1 VRLFKSKTPAS
12 AVTDNG
18 RHGEDPGKISTVAT
32 PDLPIHPAAEA
43 FPLMSESEL
52 RELADD
58 IKTNGLAHA
67 IVRDA
72 GMILDGRN
80 RLAACEIAGVEP
92 RFEEYTGKD
101 PVAYVISANIHRRH
115 LTTDQ
120 KREVIAKLL
129 KADPSKSNRW
139 LAAPLGVDGKTVGR
153 VRDQMEARGALPHVA
168 KRTDTKGRKQPARRK
183 KTKRAPPAPAVHL
196 NEVPATPVPAND
208 IMSPVPDG
216 APIRES
222 GWR

>member
-1 VRLFKSKTPAS
+1 
-12 AVTDNG
+12 
-18 RHGEDPGKISTVAT
+18 
-32 PDLPIHPAAEA
+32 
-43 FPLMSESEL
+43 MSDSEL

-67 IVRDA
+67 IVRDV

-92 RFEEYTGKD
+92 RFEEYTGDD

-129 KADPSKSNRW
+129 AANPEKSNRW
-139 LAAPLGVDGKTVGR
+139 LAAPLGVDDKTVAS
-153 VRDQMEARGALPHVA
+153 VPRDLEQLRKIPQLKKTICKDGK
-168 KRTDTKGRKQPARRK
+168 KRTTQRK
-183 KTKRAPPAPAVHL
+183 KTKPPAVESLTIEIARSPQ
-196 NEVPATPVPAND
+196 VPATVPVLVHDAPKGDASARALAEFKFACKAYLPKMNEAHRQD
-208 IMSPVPDG
+208 AVAFACEFVLQSP
-216 APIRES
+216 ES
-222 GWR
+222 VS